1 MSGLSVVIIAFVSLI
16 AVPVDLVVFV
26 HLVTAVVSSELRSQR
41 GEEPDAHRTVM
52 WCTVWVAVAVVAVV
66 VVGVASAL

>member
-1 MSGLSVVIIAFVSLI
+1 MSDLSMIIIAFVSLV

-41 GEEPDAHRTVM
+41 GGEPDARRTVM
-52 WCTVWVAVAVVAVV
+52 WCIVWVAVAVLAVV

>member
-66 VVGVASAL
+66 AVGVASAL

>member
-1 MSGLSVVIIAFVSLI
+1 MSGLSVVVIAFVSFI

-41 GEEPDAHRTVM
+41 GEEPDTYRAVM
-52 WCTVWVAVAVVAVV
+52 WCIIWVAVAVVAVV
-66 VVGVASAL
+66 VVGVASVL

>member
-41 GEEPDAHRTVM
+41 GEEPDAHRVVM

>member
-1 MSGLSVVIIAFVSLI
+1 MSGLSMVIIAFVSLI

-41 GEEPDAHRTVM
+41 GGGSDAHRTVM
-52 WCTVWVAVAVVAVV
+52 WCVVWVAVAVVAVV
-66 VVGVASAL
+66 AVGVASTL

>member
-1 MSGLSVVIIAFVSLI
+1 MSGLSMGVIAIVSFV

-41 GEEPDAHRTVM
+41 GEEPDVRRTVM

-66 VVGVASAL
+66 VCGIASTL

>member
-1 MSGLSVVIIAFVSLI
+1 MSDLSMGIIAIVSFV

-52 WCTVWVAVAVVAVV
+52 WCTVWVAVAVVVV
-66 VVGVASAL
+66 VVCGIASTL

>member
-1 MSGLSVVIIAFVSLI
+1 MSDLSVVIIVFVSLV

-41 GEEPDAHRTVM
+41 GGEPDVHRTVM
-52 WCTVWVAVAVVAVV
+52 WCIVWVAVAVVAVV
-66 VVGVASAL
+66 VVGVASLL

>member
-1 MSGLSVVIIAFVSLI
+1 MSDLSVIIIVFVSLV

-41 GEEPDAHRTVM
+41 GGEPDVHRTVM
-52 WCTVWVAVAVVAVV
+52 WCTIWVMVAVVAVV
-66 VVGVASAL
+66 VVGVASTL

>member
-1 MSGLSVVIIAFVSLI
+1 MSSLSMIIIAFVSLI
-16 AVPVDLVVFV
+16 VAPVELVVLV

-41 GEEPDAHRTVM
+41 GGEPDAHRTVM

-66 VVGVASAL
+66 VVGVASTL

>member
-1 MSGLSVVIIAFVSLI
+1 MSGLSMGIIAVVSFV

-41 GEEPDAHRTVM
+41 GEGPDVRRTVM
-52 WCTVWVAVAVVAVV
+52 WCTVWVAVAVLAVV
-66 VVGVASAL
+66 VCGIASTL

>member
-1 MSGLSVVIIAFVSLI
+1 MSDLSVIIIVFVSVV

-41 GEEPDAHRTVM
+41 GGEPDVHRTVM
-52 WCTVWVAVAVVAVV
+52 WCTIWVMVAVVAVV
-66 VVGVASAL
+66 VVGVASTL

>member
-1 MSGLSVVIIAFVSLI
+1 MSSLSMIIIAFVSLV

-41 GEEPDAHRTVM
+41 GEGPDVHRTVM
-52 WCTVWVAVAVVAVV
+52 WCIVWVAVAVVAVV
-66 VVGVASAL
+66 VCGIASTL

>member
-1 MSGLSVVIIAFVSLI
+1 MSDLSMGIIAVVSFV

-41 GEEPDAHRTVM
+41 GEGPDAHRTVM
-52 WCTVWVAVAVVAVV
+52 WCTVWVGVAVVAVV
-66 VVGVASAL
+66 VCGIASTL

>member
-1 MSGLSVVIIAFVSLI
+1 MSDLSMGIIAIVSFV

-41 GEEPDAHRTVM
+41 GGEPDARRTVM

-66 VVGVASAL
+66 VCGIASTL

>member
-1 MSGLSVVIIAFVSLI
+1 MSDLSMSIIAIVSFI

-66 VVGVASAL
+66 AVGVASAL

>member
-1 MSGLSVVIIAFVSLI
+1 MSSLSVVIIVFVSLI

-41 GEEPDAHRTVM
+41 GGEPDVHRTVM
-52 WCTVWVAVAVVAVV
+52 WCIVWVAVAVVAVA
-66 VVGVASAL
+66 VVGVASIL

>member
-1 MSGLSVVIIAFVSLI
+1 MSDLSMGIIAIVSFV

-41 GEEPDAHRTVM
+41 GEESDARRTVM
-52 WCTVWVAVAVVAVV
+52 WCTVWVAVAVLAVV
-66 VVGVASAL
+66 VCGIASTL

>member
-1 MSGLSVVIIAFVSLI
+1 MSGLSVIVIAFVFLI

-41 GEEPDAHRTVM
+41 GEGPDAHRTVM
-52 WCTVWVAVAVVAVV
+52 WCIVWVAVAVVAVV
-66 VVGVASAL
+66 VVGVASTL

>member
-1 MSGLSVVIIAFVSLI
+1 MSSLSAVIVAVVAVV

-41 GEEPDAHRTVM
+41 GGEPDVHRTVM
-52 WCTVWVAVAVVAVV
+52 WCVVWVAVAVVAVV
-66 VVGVASAL
+66 AVGVASTL

>member
-1 MSGLSVVIIAFVSLI
+1 MSSLSVVIIAFVSLI
-16 AVPVDLVVFV
+16 AVPVGLVVFV

-66 VVGVASAL
+66 AVGVASAL

>member
-1 MSGLSVVIIAFVSLI
+1 MSSLSVVIIVFVSLI

-66 VVGVASAL
+66 AVGVASAL

>member
-1 MSGLSVVIIAFVSLI
+1 MSSLSMIIIAFVSLI
-16 AVPVDLVVFV
+16 VAPVELVVFV

-52 WCTVWVAVAVVAVV
+52 WGTVWVAVAVVAVV
-66 VVGVASAL
+66 VVGVASTL

>member
-1 MSGLSVVIIAFVSLI
+1 MSSLSVVIIAFVSLI

-26 HLVTAVVSSELRSQR
+26 HLVTAVVSSELRSRR

-66 VVGVASAL
+66 AVGVASAL

>member
-1 MSGLSVVIIAFVSLI
+1 MSDLSMGIIAIVSFV

-41 GEEPDAHRTVM
+41 GEEPDARRTVM
-52 WCTVWVAVAVVAVV
+52 WCTVWVAVAVLAVV
-66 VVGVASAL
+66 VCGITSTL

>member
-1 MSGLSVVIIAFVSLI
+1 MSDLSMGIIAIVSFV

-41 GEEPDAHRTVM
+41 GEEPDARRTVM
-52 WCTVWVAVAVVAVV
+52 WCTVWVAVAVLAVV
-66 VVGVASAL
+66 VCGIASTL